1 MASFTYDVFLSFRG
15 DDTRYGFTGHLRKAL
30 DDKGVRTFM
39 DDDGLQKGDEITPS
53 LLKAIEHSKIAI
65 VVLSKNYASS
75 SFCLQ
80 ELSKILDSIN
90 GKDRSILPVF
100 YKVDPSD
107 VRKLKRSYGEAMDKH
122 DEDEASSS
130 THNKWKMSL
139 HQVANLSGFHYK
151 KGDGYEHE
159 FIAKIVEQVLRKIKP
174 EALPVD
180 DYLVGLEPQKQH
192 LLSLLN
198 VGCDNGV
205 RMVGIH
211 GIGGIG
217 KTTLALAVY
226 NSIAHQFE
234 GSCFLE
240 NVRENSEKHGLPYL
254 QMIFLSKVAGEK
266 IELTG
271 VLQGISIIQQRLR
284 QKKLLLIIDDVN
296 EPEQLQAIAG
306 RHEWFA
312 PTTRIIITARDKRL
326 LTNHGVESTYEVK
339 ELNYDDSFKL
349 LLKGKTFKSD
359 KIIQGYWC
367 VLERVINYASGIP
380 LALEVISS
388 QLFNKTIEQCNFALD
403 SYDRRVPNKKIQM
416 ILQMSFD
423 TLNEEEKSVF
433 LDIACCF
440 KGCKLAKVEKILHA
454 HYGESKKEHINVLL
468 EKSLIKISES
478 GKITLHD
485 IIEDMGKE
493 IVRQESPKKPGKRT
507 RLWLPRDIFHVLEG
521 NSGTSS
527 TEIIY
532 LDCSNKVKWDGEAF
546 KKMKNLKTL
555 IIRRATFSKSP
566 NYLPNTLR
574 VLEWCEYPS
583 SYLPCGFYPK
593 KLVICNFGSCFT
605 SNPFE
610 WDNFLKKKFQNMRV
624 LNFDHCE
631 LLTKIP
637 DLSSLPNLDEFSFQN
652 CGNLIAIDKSIGFLY
667 KLKILRIMHCNE
679 IQSVPPLNWAS
690 LVELNLSHC
699 DSLESF
705 PCAVDGFVG
714 ELQIL
719 RVISCSKIRTIPPL
733 MLAYLEELDFSN
745 CTSLESFPLVVDGL
759 LVNLKTLR
767 AMNCI
772 KLRSIPT
779 LKLASLEEIDLS
791 RCSCLE
797 SFPPV
802 VDGLVDK
809 LKTMSVRSC
818 VKLRSIPPLKLDS
831 LEKLDLSHC
840 SSLESFPLVVDGFL
854 GKLKTLLVQSCDSLR
869 NIPPL
874 KLNSLEELDLSHCY
888 NLESFPIVVD
898 GLLDKLEILSID
910 YCIMLRSIPPLRLTS
925 LVKFNLSYCLS
936 LECFPEI
943 LGEMRN
949 IPKLYLDSTPIKK
962 LPFPFQNFTLPPT
975 SYPCNCGIVNLPNRV
990 AAMSMLAK
998 FTIKA
1003 EKKVSPVQSSQV
1015 QHICLTKCKLSD
1027 EYLSI
1032 GLMLFANV
1040 KELHLTECQVT
1051 VLPKSIEKC
1060 HFLWRLVLDDCEEL
1074 EEIKGIPPGLKELS
1088 ALNCKSLTS
1097 SCKSKLLS
1105 QELHVYGNTRFCLP
1119 RAKIPEWFDH
1129 QWLAGLSTFFWF
1141 RNKFPS
1147 IVLGVVS
1154 PLTWVDDFRH
1164 RVRVTINGNTFLYT
1178 HGLKIC
1184 TTPAKM
1190 YTLNLFHMQMKN
1202 FNDNMDKAL
1211 LENKWNHAEVD
1222 FGFPFMNS
1230 GIHVLKEKSSMKD
1243 IRFTNPEE

>member
-1 MASFTYDVFLSFRG
+1 MAMASVNEEFTYDVFLSFRG

-39 DDDGLQKGDEITPS
+39 DDEKLQKGDEITPS

-80 ELSKILDSIN
+80 ELSKILDSVN

-107 VRKLKRSYGEAMDKH
+107 VRKLKRTYGEAMDKH
-122 DEDEASSS
+122 DEASSS
-130 THNKWKMSL
+130 SHNTNDKWKTSL

-159 FIAKIVEQVLRKIKP
+159 FIGKIVEQVLQKIKP
-174 EALPVD
+174 VTLPVD
-180 DYLVGLEPQKQH
+180 DYLVGLEPQIQH
-192 LLSLLN
+192 LMSLLN
-198 VGCDNGV
+198 VGHDKKV

-217 KTTLALAVY
+217 KTTLALAVF

-254 QMIFLSKVAGEK
+254 QMIFLSKVVGEK

-271 VLQGISIIQQRLR
+271 
-284 QKKLLLIIDDVN
+284 VN

-306 RHEWFA
+306 RHEWFG
-312 PTTRIIITARDKRL
+312 PTTRIIITTRDKRL
-326 LTNHGVESTYEVK
+326 LTDHGVESTYEVK
-339 ELNYDDSFKL
+339 ELSYWDSYRL
-349 LLKGKTFKSD
+349 LLKRKRKISESD
-359 KIIQGYWC
+359 KKRSDYLR
-367 VLERVINYASGIP
+367 VLRRALRYASGIP
-380 LALEVISS
+380 LVLEVISS
-388 QLFNKTIEQCNFALD
+388 QLFNKTIEQCNFVLD
-403 SYDRRVPNKKIQM
+403 SYDRRIPNKKIQI

-423 TLNEEEKSVF
+423 ALNEEEKSVF

-440 KGCKLAKVEKILHA
+440 KGCKLAK
-454 HYGESKKEHINVLL
+454 
-468 EKSLIKISES
+468 
-478 GKITLHD
+478 
-485 IIEDMGKE
+485 
-493 IVRQESPKKPGKRT
+493 
-507 RLWLPRDIFHVLEG
+507 
-521 NSGTSS
+521 GTSS
-527 TEIIY
+527 IEIIY
-532 LDCSNKVKWDGEAF
+532 LDSLNKVKWDGEAF

-555 IIRRATFSKSP
+555 IIRHATFSKSP
-566 NYLPNTLR
+566 NYLPNSLR

-583 SYLPCGFYPK
+583 SNLPSGFYSE
-593 KLVICNFGSCFT
+593 KLVICNFGSNFT
-605 SNPFE
+605 TNPFE
-610 WDNFLKKKFQNMRV
+610 CEDFLQKKFQNMKV
-624 LNFDHCE
+624 LNFDHFK
-631 LLTKIP
+631 LLTKTP
-637 DLSSLPNLDEFSFQN
+637 DLSSLPNLEELSFQN
-652 CGNLIAIDKSIGFLY
+652 CGNLIAIGKSIGFLY
-667 KLKILRIMHCNE
+667 KLKILRIMHCNV
-679 IQSVPPLNWAS
+679 IHSVPPLNWAS
-690 LVELNLSHC
+690 LVELDISHC

-705 PCAVDGFVG
+705 PRVVDGFVG

-719 RVISCSKIRTIPPL
+719 RVISCRKIRTIPPL
-733 MLAYLEELDFSN
+733 MLASLEELDLSN
-745 CTSLESFPLVVDGL
+745 CTSLESFPLVEDGL

-767 AMNCI
+767 AINCI
-772 KLRSIPT
+772 QLRSIPT

-791 RCSCLE
+791 QCSCLE

-809 LKTMSVRSC
+809 LKTMSVRRC

-840 SSLESFPLVVDGFL
+840 YSLESFPLVMDGFL
-854 GKLKTLLVQSCDSLR
+854 GKLQTLLVKSCDSLR
-869 NIPPL
+869 SIPPL
-874 KLNSLEELDLSHCY
+874 KLNSLKELDLSHCY

-898 GLLDKLEILSID
+898 GLLDKLEILSIE

-949 IPKLYLDSTPIKK
+949 IPQLYLGSTPIKK
-962 LPFPFQNFTLPPT
+962 LPFPFRNFTPPPT

-998 FTIKA
+998 LTIKA

-1015 QHICLTKCKLSD
+1015 EYICLTKCKLSD

-1040 KELHLTECQVT
+1040 KELHLTDCQVT
-1051 VLPKSIEKC
+1051 ALPKSIEKC

-1074 EEIKGIPPGLKELS
+1074 QEIKGIPPGLKELS

-1105 QELHVYGNTRFCLP
+1105 QEWHEYGNTRFCLP
-1119 RAKIPEWFDH
+1119 RAKIPEWFDY
-1129 QWLAGLSTFFWF
+1129 QCLAGLSTSFWF
-1141 RNKFPS
+1141 RNKFPA
-1147 IVLGVVS
+1147 IVLCVVS
-1154 PLTWVDDFRH
+1154 PLTWVDDIRH

-1178 HGLKIC
+1178 HGLKIR
-1184 TTPAKM
+1184 TSPAKM

-1202 FNDNMDKAL
+1202 FNDNMDRAL
-1211 LENKWNHAEVD
+1211 LENKWNHAEVN

-1243 IRFTNPEE
+1243 IRFTNPENDANIEFPQNVEVYN